1 MTLAFVTNLVHHHQ
15 LPVADE
21 FYKQLG
27 DSFHYI
33 ATMPLTDVLIR
44 GGYDPNLDR
53 NYIIRPYRSQQEM
66 EEARRLVDECDV
78 VIYGAAP
85 LEWVMKRQENN
96 KVTFHYSERWLKDR
110 IWRNFTP
117 WNLKRIWYNYG
128 RFRKNKVYML
138 CASAFTAQD
147 VHRFGCFPHKCF
159 KWGYFTRVDADY
171 KVLASD
177 DTLSTGIVK
186 IMWCARFIDWKH
198 PELPIL
204 LANRLKSKG
213 YRFQIDMYGGGEMFG
228 QCKDLIVKLGVEDY
242 VKLLGN
248 LPNDIILK
256 TMREYEIF
264 LFTSDRNEG
273 WGAVLNEAMSNG
285 CATIAS
291 HDIGS
296 APFLIKNKENGLLF
310 KSKDLDSLEEQVVY
324 LLENPNQRKAIRR
337 EAVYTMQN
345 KWSPTIAANAFL
357 GLAECALADGLA
369 KYNVN
374 EGPASWA

>member
-27 DSFHYI
+27 DGFHYI

-66 EEARRLVDECDV
+66 EGARRLIDECDV

-85 LEWVMKRQENN
+85 LEWVIKRKERN
-96 KVTFHYSERWLKDR
+96 KVTFHYSERWFKES
-110 IWRNFTP
+110 IWKNFTP
-117 WNLKRIWYNYG
+117 WNLGRIWYNYG
-128 RFRKNKVYML
+128 RFRNNKVYML

-147 VHRFGCFPHKCF
+147 VHWFGCFPHKCF
-159 KWGYFTRVDADY
+159 KWGYFTSVDADY
-171 KVLASD
+171 KVQASD
-177 DTLSTGIVK
+177 ERETSGFVNM
-186 IMWCARFIDWKH
+186 MWCARFLDWKH

-204 LANRLKSKG
+204 LAESLKKKG
-213 YRFQIDMYGGGEMFG
+213 YRFQIDMYGGGEQFDK
-228 QCKDLIVKLGVEDY
+228 CKDLIVQSGVEEY
-242 VKLLGN
+242 VNLLGN
-248 LPNDIILK
+248 LPNEKILK
-256 TMREYEIF
+256 AMRKHEIF

-285 CATIAS
+285 CAAVAS
-291 HDIGS
+291 HEIGS
-296 APFLIKNKENGLLF
+296 APFLIKDKENGLLF
-310 KSKDLDSLEEQVVY
+310 ISKDLNSLEEKVIF
-324 LLENPNQRKAIRR
+324 LLGNPDQCKAIRT
-337 EAVYTMQN
+337 EAVNTMQN
-345 KWSPTIAANAFL
+345 KWSPTIAAKAFL
-357 GLAECALADGLA
+357 KLTECILADGLE
-369 KYNVN
+369 KYDVN